1 MFEQNAQ
8 YRGYEDEMGYT
19 SYTEPS
25 DVFIPSNYMS
35 KVNRLKNYK
44 FILKVRSHDF
54 D

>member
-35 KVNRLKNYK
+35 KVNRLKKLQIY
-44 FILKVRSHDF
+44 LKSQIS
-54 D
+54 